1 MRRRRR
7 ETVNAAKN
15 HGTQEIPSARLRN
28 KKERGG
34 SKSKTSNV
42 DRAMKEEKTFFTQS
56 AELKEHVREAA
67 KATV

>member
-15 HGTQEIPSARLRN
+15 HGTQEIPKRPT
-28 KKERGG
+28 
-34 SKSKTSNV
+34 SKQKGTRWVENAE
-42 DRAMKEEKTFFTQS
+42 RAMKEEKTFFTQS